1 MASHV
6 PAARYASPATPTL
19 LSAVAEDRL
28 RAVVREAAAQAGFD
42 RRYEAP
48 EVVAALEAATSL
60 RPDLCVLDLTLVDD
74 LSGTLELL
82 VSCSPRTSVVVMAPN
97 GDGTGVL
104 AAFSSGARGYAT

>member
-82 VSCSPRTSVVVMAPN
+82 AAYSPRTCAVVIAPD
-97 GDGTGVL
+97 GDRDCVL
-104 AAFSSGARGYAT
+104 TA